1 MDNILSEQALDYI
14 HSHVEENINL
24 LSELGRI
31 PAPSHQEDKR
41 AAFVKSWLEAQGAK
55 GVYIDEAKM

>member
-1 MDNILSEQALDYI
+1 MFFMDNILSEQALDYI

-41 AAFVKSWLEAQGAK
+41 GGICKILAGGSGGQRRL
-55 GVYIDEAKM
+55 Y